1 MFALSCAAFGQQIK
15 DRNVELD
22 DFIALVKASGYELF
36 SYDITEML
44 HERYNIVFVRKEYEA
59 GREIATSNLNTV
71 PNKTLLTDFPE
82 SSRQEF
88 MDGGG
93 RIIDPKTQAIAHAEK
108 INFGLYPSD
117 NDSTK
122 FMQIAVPD
130 LMTMSRITFKLRGLA
145 RKDSD
150 KAFFSYNTRP
160 FKISEFKEDEFIP
173 LILLG
178 SSWYDERYNVFRFC
192 GEKQIEPDMS
202 SEILKDVPHYYVIGV
217 RFVKKQ

>member
-1 MFALSCAAFGQQIK
+1 
-15 DRNVELD
+15 
-22 DFIALVKASGYELF
+22 
-36 SYDITEML
+36 
-44 HERYNIVFVRKEYEA
+44 
-59 GREIATSNLNTV
+59 
-71 PNKTLLTDFPE
+71 
-82 SSRQEF
+82 
-88 MDGGG
+88 
-93 RIIDPKTQAIAHAEK
+93 
-108 INFGLYPSD
+108 
-117 NDSTK
+117 
-122 FMQIAVPD
+122 
-130 LMTMSRITFKLRGLA
+130 
-145 RKDSD
+145 DSD